1 MPDWHAIVERAV
13 DRNRVSTT
21 LTRYGSPDVTVTIAM
36 SPIQF
41 VDRAEQTG
49 GSTTQQV
56 TRFMAPARRL
66 EATGLPMP
74 PRVGDVLS
82 VPALGLEARVL
93 VAAPGFAGGEVVRY
107 DITIEGPG

>member
-21 LTRYGSPDVTVTIAM
+21 LTRYGSPDVEVAIAM

-41 VDRAEQTG
+41 TDRAEATG

-56 TRFMAPARRL
+56 TRWMAPARRL
-66 EATGLPMP
+66 AATGLPLP
-74 PRVGDVLS
+74 PRVGDVLA
-82 VPALGLEARVL
+82 VPSLGLQARVL
-93 VAAPGFAGGEVVRY
+93 VAAPGFAGGEVVRW
-107 DITIEGPG
+107 DLTIEGPA